1 MIGVPLLSGED
12 FEQLFTSFETS
23 AFRLETRERYHLA
36 KNEAEPL
43 RRFLEGRP
51 VDMRWLGSW
60 LDLVQEHTRQG
71 RSMSRV
77 RVVSRPFSDYT
88 RFGLMVSEHNINA
101 GDHIRYLERSEAGRL
116 GLPHSDWWLFD
127 DERVALLHFTSD
139 DILLGAEIV
148 TDPTAVEQYR
158 RWRDIAWNSSAGRE
172 EFVKSGA

>member
-1 MIGVPLLSGED
+1 MPLLSGED

-36 KNEAEPL
+36 KNEEEPL
-43 RRFLEGRP
+43 HHFLEGRP
-51 VDMRWLGSW
+51 VDMRWLGFW
-60 LDLVQEHTRQG
+60 LDLVRERTRQG

-88 RFGLMVSEHNINA
+88 RFGLMISEHNIRA

-116 GLPHSDWWLFD
+116 GLPQSDWWLFD
-127 DERVALLHFTSD
+127 DERVAVLHFTPD
-139 DILLGAEIV
+139 DILLGAEII
-148 TDPTAVEQYR
+148 THPTTVDQYR
-158 RWRDIAWNSSAGRE
+158 HWRDIAWNSSAERE